1 LLGRFDV
8 VLVGLKEGSCA
19 DGTSEG
25 RRLGNPDDV
34 LVDLKLGL
42 LVGGE

>member
-8 VLVGLKEGSCA
+8 ALVGLKEGS
-19 DGTSEG
+19 TSEG